1 MATAKMRRRTK
12 PPKGYD
18 SWFEYDLH
26 RNHLLGCKFH
36 PDTIQYVQVKMY
48 EPDFVYVNPKG
59 FKIYIETKG
68 RFRDSA
74 EARKYKDIRDG
85 LGKDEEL
92 VFVFQNPKTPM
103 PHAKKRRDGTKLTH
117 GGWAEK
123 EGFRYFDQYSL
134 PTEWSK
140 PK

>member
-1 MATAKMRRRTK
+1 MATAKLRKRTK

-26 RNHLLGCKFH
+26 RKHLTGCKFH
-36 PDTIQYVQVKMY
+36 PDTIEYVQVKRY
-48 EPDFVYVNPKG
+48 EPDFVYITPKG

-74 EARKYKDIRDG
+74 EARKYKDIRNG
-85 LGKDEEL
+85 LEKGEEL
-92 VFVFQNPKTPM
+92 VFIFQNPRTPM
-103 PHAKKRRDGTKLTH
+103 PHAKKRRDGTRLTH

-123 EGFRYFDQYSL
+123 EGFRYFDIDSL
-134 PTEWSK
+134 PPEWSK
-140 PK
+140 P

>member
-1 MATAKMRRRTK
+1 MATAKLRKRTK

-26 RNHLLGCKFH
+26 RKHLTGCKFH
-36 PDTIQYVQVKMY
+36 PDTLEYVQVKRY
-48 EPDFVYVNPKG
+48 EPDFVYITPKG

-74 EARKYKDIRDG
+74 EARKYKDIRNG

-92 VFVFQNPKTPM
+92 VFIFQTP
-103 PHAKKRRDGTKLTH
+103 A
-117 GGWAEK
+117 
-123 EGFRYFDQYSL
+123 
-134 PTEWSK
+134 
-140 PK
+140 